1 MHVSQ
6 LECDYN
12 NRHSYTRGWRLI
24 ANTNYTFRSTNIHL
38 HVHVYAHVHVHVHVY
53 TCMYTCIH
61 TCTYMYTC
69 YIYMYMYIVVVE
81 KTSSHNRLV
90 AACAADVAV
99 SGPACGACIHGQ
111 PNEA

>member
-1 MHVSQ
+1 MLIIPLDQLTFMYMYMYMHMYMYMYI
-6 LECDYN
+6 C
-12 NRHSYTRGWRLI
+12 T
-24 ANTNYTFRSTNIHL
+24 
-38 HVHVYAHVHVHVHVY
+38 HVYVHVH
-53 TCMYTCIH
+53 
-61 TCTYMYTC
+61 TC

-81 KTSSHNRLV
+81 RTSSHNRLV

>member
-12 NRHSYTRGWRLI
+12 NRHSYTRGWWLI
-24 ANTNYTFRSTNIHL
+24 ANANYTFRSTNIHI
-38 HVHVYAHVHVHVHVY
+38 HVHVHVCTHACTCTHVHVHVHVY
-53 TCMYTCIH
+53 
-61 TCTYMYTC
+61 
-69 YIYMYMYIVVVE
+69 MYIVVVE
-81 KTSSHNRLV
+81 RTSSHNRLV

>member
-24 ANTNYTFRSTNIHL
+24 ANANYTVRSTNI
-38 HVHVYAHVHVHVHVY
+38 HVHVHVHVY
-53 TCMYTCIH
+53 AHVCTHVHVHVYMLHIH
-61 TCTYMYTC
+61 VPV
-69 YIYMYMYIVVVE
+69 YMYIVVVE
-81 KTSSHNRLV
+81 RTSSHNRLV

>member
-1 MHVSQ
+1 MLIIPLDQ
-6 LECDYN
+6 L
-12 NRHSYTRGWRLI
+12 
-24 ANTNYTFRSTNIHL
+24 TFMYMYMYICT
-38 HVHVYAHVHVHVHVY
+38 HVYVHVHTCVHV
-53 TCMYTCIH
+53 
-61 TCTYMYTC
+61 TC

-81 KTSSHNRLV
+81 RTSSHNRLV